1 MNLYLRLLWAVTHA
15 LLAERIDHREPV
27 HRGFRVWPHDLDVFG
42 HMNNGRY
49 LQIMDVARADW
60 MARAGVLSSM
70 WRHRWSAVL
79 GGGVI
84 RFRRPLGP
92 FQQYRVRTRLLG
104 WDERWWFLEH
114 CFLDPLDRRVATGVS
129 RAALRADGRWIA
141 SEQVVAAVNPHACPL
156 PVPGW
161 VHDWLGVE
169 EAMWAH
175 GGLEHGRLDKD
186 AARMGVGLE
195 R

>member
-1 MNLYLRLLWAVTHA
+1 MNLYLRLAWAVTHA
-15 LLAERIDHREPV
+15 LLAERIDHREAV

-60 MARAGVLSSM
+60 MGRAGVLSSM

-84 RFRRPLGP
+84 RFRRSLGP

-114 CFLDPLDRRVATGVS
+114 CFLDPLDQRVATGVS
-129 RAALRADGRWIA
+129 RAALRAGGRWIA
-141 SEQVVAAVNPHACPL
+141 SEQVVAAVSPGAHPL
-156 PVPGW
+156 PVPEW

-175 GGLEHGRLDKD
+175 GEHVDPSKTAPAAALELT
-186 AARMGVGLE
+186 VE